1 MTIKINIIEVASE
14 LAEKEMIK
22 YFSDDLELYSDED
35 EYCIVYTDE
44 AQELFNQLY
53 DKYFDLLYNLQEPVT
68 LVKVN

>member
-1 MTIKINIIEVASE
+1 MNIKINVIEVASE

-44 AQELFNQLY
+44 AQELFDQFY
-53 DKYFDLLYNLQEPVT
+53 DKYFDLLYNFQEPVSFSIG
-68 LVKVN
+68 

>member
-14 LAEKEMIK
+14 LAEN
-22 YFSDDLELYSDED
+22 ELNSFFQGTIYE
-35 EYCIVYTDE
+35 EQEQETKYTDD
-44 AQELFNQLY
+44 AQQVFNELY

>member
-1 MTIKINIIEVASE
+1 MNIKINIIEVASE

-44 AQELFNQLY
+44 AQDLFNTLY
-53 DKYFDLLYNLQEPVT
+53 DKYFDLLYNLQEPV
-68 LVKVN
+68 KISIG

>member
-1 MTIKINIIEVASE
+1 MNIKINIIEVASE

-68 LVKVN
+68 ISIG

>member
-1 MTIKINIIEVASE
+1 MNIKINIIEVASE

-53 DKYFDLLYNLQEPVT
+53 DKYFDLLYNLQEPVSISIG
-68 LVKVN
+68 

>member
-1 MTIKINIIEVASE
+1 MNIKINIIEVASE

-44 AQELFNQLY
+44 AQELFDQLY
-53 DKYFDLLYNLQEPVT
+53 DKYFDLLYNLQEPVSISIG
-68 LVKVN
+68 

>member
-1 MTIKINIIEVASE
+1 MNIKINIIEVASE

-68 LVKVN
+68 LIKVN

>member
-1 MTIKINIIEVASE
+1 MNIKINVIEVASE

-44 AQELFNQLY
+44 AQELFDQLY
-53 DKYFDLLYNLQEPVT
+53 DKYFDLLYNLQEPVSISIG
-68 LVKVN
+68 